1 LSRISEPSSGP
12 EQGITANAL
21 DKHVFLTTCEVGKRR
36 MTMRLRLTSTCVLV
50 LCVLA
55 FAVPAYAGNGSG
67 NGNGNGTGDT
77 APGNSASAPGQVKKE
92 EAAYPA
98 ETTTTTSSTTTV
110 TESSAPAS
118 EGVKPSNETAHEM
131 HAQAQSDETKLYG
144 NGHTAGEIATDHG
157 APGNTVLHG
166 PGNSQPHKAAPCSG
180 GHERDVHALKVRH
193 AGSCGG
199 DPPGQQPGPGPTPD
213 LPGHHDDAPPTV
225 TTEDKKPSS
234 SDPAPSPQASA
245 GGEAGGELASSSNG
259 EGDAL
264 AATERFGPVAS
275 LPFTGQELWLAV
287 LVGLVLIGTGLG
299 LRQIRTAEAAVG
311 SGHDHTDSAR
321 YPARGSR
328 PPVGGRSS
336 R

>member
-1 LSRISEPSSGP
+1 
-12 EQGITANAL
+12 
-21 DKHVFLTTCEVGKRR
+21 
-36 MTMRLRLTSTCVLV
+36 MRLRLTSTCVLV
-50 LCVLA
+50 LCVFA
-55 FAVPAYAGNGSG
+55 FAVPAYAGNGNG
-67 NGNGNGTGDT
+67 NGNGNEGAGGA

-92 EAAYPA
+92 EAASPA

-110 TESSAPAS
+110 AVSSAPAS
-118 EGVKPSNETAHEM
+118 EGVKPSNETAHET

-144 NGHTAGEIATDHG
+144 NGHTAGDIAIDHG
-157 APGNTVLHG
+157 APGDTVLHG
-166 PGNSQPHKAAPCSG
+166 PGNGQPHKAAPCSG
-180 GHERDVHALKVRH
+180 GHERDVHALKGRH
-193 AGSCGG
+193 AGGCGG
-199 DPPGQQPGPGPTPD
+199 DPPGRQPEPGPTPD
-213 LPGHHDDAPPTV
+213 PPGHHDDAPRTV
-225 TTEDKKPSS
+225 TTEDKKPSP
-234 SDPAPSPQASA
+234 SDPAPSPEASA
-245 GGEAGGELASSSNG
+245 GGEAGGALASSSNG

-264 AATERFGPVAS
+264 AATERLGHVAS

-321 YPARGSR
+321 HPARGSR